1 MYRVMIVDD
10 EPEIR
15 QGLRLKVD
23 WESLG
28 LTVAAE
34 ASDGEEALKILENED
49 IDIVLTDMLMPVM
62 DGVSFLDAC
71 RSRYPHVRILVLTG
85 YEDFRY
91 ARAALRNRAKDYIL
105 KPVSSDELSAALQA
119 VVRELDEEYLDRDE
133 RARIAW
139 RLSQY
144 YKEMREQMLVR
155 LVREPI
161 GDDRAV
167 RDRLTTFELS
177 DWDARTIR
185 FATAGLRRFRADTA
199 EKTPR
204 GVADDPDDRSPDTLR
219 LPFVMLS
226 REFAE
231 TKRIPAFADG
241 QAPGLFTF
249 LLPDDPEAIRRLLD
263 EYADCVRRYLRADV
277 AVGLGEPV
285 AGYRAWKEGYTSALL
300 AWHLAAGGLG
310 GGQSLA
316 EEPGRNDPS
325 AAPPAAVDSESAI
338 LRLLDEG
345 KLDVLE
351 QAFREEL
358 SAAFADS
365 RIRFVKT
372 VFRLHLLVD
381 AVARTFR
388 VPLGPEESLWLRPE
402 LAAQMET
409 PDQAVERLM
418 QSVQRIERSVRERA
432 EDAERLRLRA
442 VEQFIREHYMDDLN
456 LTDLAEKFHYHP
468 TYFSEL
474 FKAKIGKTFTQY
486 LTDVRMEN
494 AARLLKETSLS
505 LWDVAELSGFSS
517 PSYFSSKFK
526 RMFGVS
532 PSEYRQSV
540 RRQETSEKFDGA

>member
-1 MYRVMIVDD
+1 MYRVLIVDD

-15 QGLRLKVD
+15 QGLKLKVD

-34 ASDGEEALKILENED
+34 ASDGEEALHILENDE

-71 RSRYPHVRILVLTG
+71 RSRHPHVRILVLTG

-105 KPVSSDELSAALQA
+105 KPVSPDELSAALQA

-155 LVREPI
+155 LVREPL

-167 RDRLTTFELS
+167 RDRLATFELA
-177 DWDARTIR
+177 DWDARPIR
-185 FATAGLRRFRADTA
+185 FATAGLRRFGAAD
-199 EKTPR
+199 
-204 GVADDPDDRSPDTLR
+204 GPDDRSPDKLR

-249 LLPDDPEAIRRLLD
+249 LLPDDAEAIRRLLD

-277 AVGLGEPV
+277 AVGLGDPV
-285 AGYRAWKEGYTSALL
+285 AGFRAWKEGYMSALL
-300 AWHLAAGGLG
+300 AWHLAAGGIG
-310 GGQSLA
+310 AGPSDAGRS
-316 EEPGRNDPS
+316 GRNEPTIAPS
-325 AAPPAAVDSESAI
+325 VAVDSESAI

-345 KLDVLE
+345 RLDVLE
-351 QAFREEL
+351 RSFRAEL
-358 SAAFADS
+358 AEAFADS

-402 LAAQMET
+402 LAVQT
-409 PDQAVERLM
+409 DGPDQATERLM
-418 QSVQRIERSVRERA
+418 RSIRRIERVMRERA
-432 EDAERLRLRA
+432 EDADRSRLRA
-442 VEQFIREHYMDDLN
+442 VEQFIQENYMYDLN
-456 LTDLAEKFHYHP
+456 LVELAERFHYHP
-468 TYFSEL
+468 SYFSEL
-474 FKAKIGKTFTQY
+474 FKAKVGKTFTQY
-486 LTDVRMEN
+486 LTEVRM
-494 AARLLKETSLS
+494 AKAVQLLKETSLS

-526 RMFGVS
+526 RMYGMS